1 MKAMDLLIG
10 FGSVKDSFVIG
21 AEEFRQGKQKA
32 QMKRL
37 STRKMWLIAA
47 VIALMLLLVGC
58 AVAYANGWFQQIFSA
73 RSETPLSPA
82 QIQYIQDNEQLVGQS
97 QTKNDWTI
105 DLKSTICDGSTGYLV
120 FQITGPD
127 DVDLEQYLNP
137 PTVDDKRLSMGNYS
151 ASRKAAYSMAVA
163 SIGTVDRE
171 RNYWYLD
178 GGDWISDGDGQPNTV
193 LFCMSIR
200 CEKMDPNKPM
210 LLEEPFGKDVSFRIR
225 LMGITLEYT
234 NLELRKEIEEKYAGQ
249 DYLVDG
255 EEAAGLFCSDILTD
269 EQWDFDI
276 SFDPDNQFV
285 ELINQ
290 PVSAQAKV
298 WRYADEKQW
307 EVRESLEDAQIA
319 SLRVT
324 PFGANI
330 TYVPKPDAVGI
341 SPRLGKTMEDAIY
354 AVMKDGSRIK
364 LDLSGNNDT
373 VLQAETPIVL
383 SQLDSILLEDGTAIP
398 LLYPPKEA
406 RQTGPSGIE

>member
-1 MKAMDLLIG
+1 MTGKDLFIALGDIRPQYYEE
-10 FGSVKDSFVIG
+10 
-21 AEEFRQGKQKA
+21 AENDTIIFSQGHKSL
-32 QMKRL
+32 RRPL
-37 STRKMWLIAA
+37 LIAA
-47 VIALMLLLVGC
+47 VIALTLMLLGF

-73 RSETPLSPA
+73 RSETPLSPE
-82 QIQYIQDNEQLVGQS
+82 QIQYIQNNEQLVGQS
-97 QTKNDWTI
+97 QTKNDWTV
-105 DLKSTICDGSTGYLV
+105 DLKSTICDGRTGYLV

-127 DVDLEQYLNP
+127 GMDLEQYLNP
-137 PTVDDKRLSMGNYS
+137 PTVDDKRLSMGNNS
-151 ASRKAAYSMAVA
+151 ASRKAAYSLAVA
-163 SIGTVDRE
+163 SIGTVDSD

-178 GGDWISDGDGQPNTV
+178 SGDWMADGDGQPNTV
-193 LFCMSIR
+193 LFCMTIR
-200 CEKMDPNKPM
+200 CEKIDPNKPM
-210 LLEEPFGKDVSFRIR
+210 LLEDPFGKDVSFRIR

-234 NLELRKEIEEKYAGQ
+234 TLELQKEIEEKYAGQ

-269 EQWDFDI
+269 EEWEFDVT
-276 SFDPDNQFV
+276 FDSDNQFI
-285 ELINQ
+285 ELITQ
-290 PVSAQAKV
+290 PVSVQAKV
-298 WRYADEKQW
+298 WRYGDEKQW

-373 VLQAETPIVL
+373 VLQAESPIVL